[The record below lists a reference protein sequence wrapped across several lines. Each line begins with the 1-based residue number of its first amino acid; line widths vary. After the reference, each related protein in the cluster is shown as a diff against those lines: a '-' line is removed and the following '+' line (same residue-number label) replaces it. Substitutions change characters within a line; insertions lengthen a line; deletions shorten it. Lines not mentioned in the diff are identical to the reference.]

1 MTIFLML
8 CLIITSLSVSIIS
21 SVIERQELLMKEENL
36 GYNYSKISEYD
47 ISPISTNFADSKGPK
62 SLKNLGENEYYK
74 KYETCFLTGYEK
86 DKLNLQVAIINVKF
100 NYFDKLS
107 VLSVIDSSN
116 MKNSVAMGINLYNTL
131 GKPKTIKIFNREYK
145 VSHILGSKIDHTAFD
160 DFIVLNYRILK
171 EQDKENFIIS
181 EGGNILKFLNINN
194 LSSLNNKITISFN
207 GPNNECQYG
216 KTDFVV
222 QSSSDGVQLNVKKA
236 YETQK
241 DSISNKNLLIIIG
254 ICNIIIVSTFWI
266 VDRRKEIAIRK
277 AFGASKKS
285 ITLML
290 FKELFTLAILSSI
303 ISVILQYIFIAVGG
317 KFFNYNIKPSFT
329 NLMAVSIS
337 AFFVSIIAAIIP
349 VRNALH
355 MEISKCLKS

>member
-1 MTIFLML
+1 
-8 CLIITSLSVSIIS
+8 
-21 SVIERQELLMKEENL
+21 MKEANI
-36 GYNYSKISEYD
+36 GYSYSKISEYD
-47 ISPISTNFADSKGPK
+47 ISPTSTNFADSKGPK
-62 SLKNLGENEYYK
+62 SLKNLSENEYFK
-74 KYETCFLTGYEK
+74 KYETCFLKGSQSEK
-86 DKLNLQVAIINVKF
+86 DISIAIVNVKF
-100 NYFDKLS
+100 NYINKLS
-107 VLSVIDSSN
+107 VLSVLDNSD

-131 GKPKTIKIFNREYK
+131 GKPKTIKILNREYK

-160 DFIVLNYRILK
+160 DFVVLNYKILK

-181 EGGNILKFLNINN
+181 DGSNILKFLNINN
-194 LSSLNNKITISFN
+194 SSSLNNKITISFN

-216 KTDFVV
+216 KTDFAV
-222 QSSSDGVQLNVKKA
+222 QNSSSGIQLDVKKA
-236 YETQK
+236 YEDQK

-285 ITLML
+285 ITFML

-303 ISVILQYIFIAVGG
+303 ISVILQYIFITIGG
-317 KFFNYNIKPSFT
+317 KFFNYNVKPSFI
-329 NLMAVSIS
+329 NLMAVSVS